1 MRCKPSVSDVSLDP
15 GNRSGRP
22 HDSNSKASNRH
33 VINRADGKLMGSYGR
48 VGHQLGEFYNLHFIG
63 IDSKGNVYSAEVQG
77 KRVQKFRNLGGL

>member
-1 MRCKPSVSDVSLDP
+1 MKWPDAAQTYLLVVDDP
-15 GNRSGRP
+15 NGQF
-22 HDSNSKASNRH
+22 H
-33 VINRADGKLMGSYGR
+33 VVDRIERRARQLAGGR